1 MNRFLLLLYFS
12 FAFLLSG
19 VDGSTP
25 AQVNNLISTLLQ
37 GYDKRTRPVTDQD
50 KAVKVDISFY
60 LSIVNDIDEVAE
72 KFVTTGWLHL
82 SWTDQNLVW
91 DSTTN
96 NIYSIHL
103 NQNDIWKPDIVL
115 KNGFTKFKE
124 MGGSFYYVS
133 VDSSG
138 YVSWY
143 PYEVFETRCSIDITH
158 FPYDK
163 QTCKI
168 VFIVWSYSVNQ
179 VEIEKSPNGVEYYEF
194 EENSVWTILDTE
206 SIVNKDKYESE
217 IIFKIELQRKPKYFV
232 MNIILPVLC
241 LSLLSLLVFLI
252 PVDAGEKMGYS
263 ITVFLSFAVF
273 LSIISAELPVNS
285 ESTSTLSFYL
295 VLQMGVGT
303 LVLVISAIQL
313 RLHHRKTTA
322 DMSQIFRKMVKLDRC
337 LRCKSGCCLSKK
349 VQVRAIEKNEIEEQ
363 EIHTDD
369 DIEWTDVTSAIDF
382 FGFWLFFIFNIV
394 VTSYL
399 FISIISS

>member
-37 GYDKRTRPVTDQD
+37 GYDKRTRPVNDQD
-50 KAVKVDISFY
+50 KAVKIHISFY

-72 KFVTTGWLHL
+72 KFVTTGWLSL

-91 DSTTN
+91 DYAAN
-96 NIYSIHL
+96 HDIYSIHL

-179 VEIEKSPNGVEYYEF
+179 VEIEKSPNGVDYYEF

-232 MNIILPVLC
+232 MNMILPVLC

-349 VQVRAIEKNEIEEQ
+349 VRAIEKNEIEEQ
-363 EIHTDD
+363 GIHTDD

-399 FISIISS
+399 FISITSS

>member
-1 MNRFLLLLYFS
+1 
-12 FAFLLSG
+12 
-19 VDGSTP
+19 
-25 AQVNNLISTLLQ
+25 
-37 GYDKRTRPVTDQD
+37 
-50 KAVKVDISFY
+50 
-60 LSIVNDIDEVAE
+60 
-72 KFVTTGWLHL
+72 
-82 SWTDQNLVW
+82 
-91 DSTTN
+91 
-96 NIYSIHL
+96 
-103 NQNDIWKPDIVL
+103 
-115 KNGFTKFKE
+115 

-232 MNIILPVLC
+232 MNMILPVLC

-349 VQVRAIEKNEIEEQ
+349 VRAIEKNEIEEQ
-363 EIHTDD
+363 GIHTDD

-382 FGFWLFFIFNIV
+382 LCFWLFFIFNIV

>member
-37 GYDKRTRPVTDQD
+37 GYDKRTRPVNDQD
-50 KAVKVDISFY
+50 KAVKIHISFY

-72 KFVTTGWLHL
+72 KFVTTGWLSL

-91 DSTTN
+91 DSAAN
-96 NIYSIHL
+96 HDIYSIHL

-232 MNIILPVLC
+232 MNMILPVLC

-349 VQVRAIEKNEIEEQ
+349 VRAIEKNEIEEQ
-363 EIHTDD
+363 GIHTDD

-382 FGFWLFFIFNIV
+382 LCFWLFFIFNIV

>member
-37 GYDKRTRPVTDQD
+37 GYDKRTRPVNDQD
-50 KAVKVDISFY
+50 KAVKIHISFY

-72 KFVTTGWLHL
+72 KFVTTGWLSL

-91 DSTTN
+91 DYAAN
-96 NIYSIHL
+96 HDIYSIHL

-232 MNIILPVLC
+232 MNMILPVLC

-349 VQVRAIEKNEIEEQ
+349 VRAIEKNEIEEQ
-363 EIHTDD
+363 GIHTDD

-382 FGFWLFFIFNIV
+382 LCFWLFFIFNIV